1 MQEMK
6 IRITFKKTGVMRY
19 ISHLD
24 LQRAFTRALVRSGL
38 DITYSEGFN
47 PHPKIAFAIPL
58 SMYQESICE
67 VVDFGV
73 NAEVPTSEVVSAL
86 SRALPRGIEIT
97 GCFYPTNKIS
107 DVVSA
112 DYDITLHTERSA
124 DEIANLM
131 QGRLVTIK
139 SGKKGDVEVDVT
151 DKIFGFECLDI
162 DGDGVLLKVRV
173 SAAPDAVLNPA
184 LICKAIGE
192 EDNDIV
198 RTAIN
203 FKK

>member
-1 MQEMK
+1 MK

-67 VVDFGV
+67 VVDFGLNTQTDTDAV
-73 NAEVPTSEVVSAL
+73 TSLLTA
-86 SRALPRGIEIT
+86 ALPSGIEIT
-97 GCFYPTNKIS
+97 GCFYPSNKIS
-107 DVVSA
+107 DVLSA
-112 DYDITLHTERSA
+112 DYDITLHTDRHSSDIKA
-124 DEIANLM
+124 LM
-131 QGRLVTIK
+131 CGRLVAIK
-139 SGKKGDVEVDVT
+139 SGKKGDVEIDIT
-151 DKIFGFECLDI
+151 DKVFAFDCFDT
-162 DGDGVLLKVRV
+162 DGGVMLKVRV

-192 EDNDIV
+192 DDYDII

-203 FKK
+203 FKN

>member
-1 MQEMK
+1 MK
-6 IRITFKKTGVMRY
+6 VRITFKKTGVMRY

-73 NAEVPTSEVVSAL
+73 NTQLDTAVIASSLAA
-86 SRALPRGIEIT
+86 ALPKGIEIT
-97 GCFYPTNKIS
+97 GCFYPANKIS
-107 DVVSA
+107 DVLSA
-112 DYDITLHTERSA
+112 DYDITLHTKRCSS
-124 DEIANLM
+124 DIKTLM
-131 QGRLVTIK
+131 QGRLVTVK
-139 SGKKGDVEVDVT
+139 SGKKGEVTLDIT
-151 DKIFGFECLDI
+151 DKVFEFDCTDI
-162 DGDGVLLKVRV
+162 KYGVMLKVRV
-173 SAAPDAVLNPA
+173 SATPDAVLNPA

-192 EDNDIV
+192 EDYDIL

-203 FKK
+203 FKN

>member
-1 MQEMK
+1 MK
-6 IRITFKKTGVMRY
+6 VRITFKKTGVMRY

-73 NAEVPTSEVVSAL
+73 NTQLDTDLIASSLAA
-86 SRALPRGIEIT
+86 ALPKGVEIT
-97 GCFYPTNKIS
+97 DCFYPTDKIS
-107 DVVSA
+107 DVLSA
-112 DYDITLHTERSA
+112 DYEITLHTKRSA
-124 DEIANLM
+124 SDIGALM
-131 QGRLVTIK
+131 QGRLVTVK
-139 SGKKGDVEVDVT
+139 SGKKGEVAVDIT
-151 DKIFGFECLDI
+151 DKVFDFECFDT
-162 DGDGVLLKVRV
+162 DGGVMLKVRV

-192 EDNDIV
+192 DDYDIL

-203 FKK
+203 FKN

>member
-1 MQEMK
+1 MK
-6 IRITFKKTGVMRY
+6 VRVIFKKTGVMRY

-67 VVDFGV
+67 AVDFGV
-73 NAEVPTSEVVSAL
+73 NTEIPTCDVVTSL
-86 SRALPRGIEIT
+86 RKALPVGIEIT
-97 GCFYPTNKIS
+97 DCFYPTNKIS

-112 DYDITLHTERSA
+112 EYGITLHTERKAS
-124 DEIANLM
+124 DISTLM
-131 QGRLVTIK
+131 QGRLVTVK
-139 SGKKGDVEVDVT
+139 SGKKGDTEVDIT
-151 DKIFGFECLDI
+151 DKVFSFEACDI
-162 DGDGVLLKVRV
+162 DGGVLLRVRV

-192 EDNDIV
+192 EDYDIV

-203 FKK
+203 FKS